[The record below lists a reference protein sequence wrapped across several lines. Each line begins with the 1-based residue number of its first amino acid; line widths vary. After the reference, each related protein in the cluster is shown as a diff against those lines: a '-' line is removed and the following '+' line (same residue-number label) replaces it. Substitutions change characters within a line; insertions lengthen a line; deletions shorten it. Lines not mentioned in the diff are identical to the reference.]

1 MNITTGTTAATS
13 RHDELI
19 DRLPPNFRWG
29 VATSAYQRFGP
40 PTPFYIAGGIVALV
54 GVLAFR
60 VIPPV
65 AAQPTPAEGIAHSG
79 ASTR

>member
-1 MNITTGTTAATS
+1 MGVAQTFAGIARVIAP
-13 RHDELI
+13 L
-19 DRLPPNFRWG
+19 

-60 VIPPV
+60 VV
-65 AAQPTPAEGIAHSG
+65 APTVAQPTPAEGMAPSGSG
-79 ASTR
+79 AA